1 MIQIKDLYFSYTP
14 DKPILNFA
22 NMTLEDGELLA
33 VMGPS
38 GCGKSTLLSLI
49 AGLQKP
55 AFGSMECNVRQ
66 IATVFQEPRLFP
78 CLTVKENI
86 RAILPK
92 ETDETVIREA
102 MEFVE
107 LTDVGNQYPDELSGG
122 MKSRVA
128 LARALAY
135 GGDLF
140 LLDEPFAALNED
152 LRRPLAEKLR
162 NHLKKI
168 GASAILI
175 THQSADAEIFA
186 DRILTFASINQ

>member
-1 MIQIKDLYFSYTP
+1 MLKLTDLYFAYTP
-14 DKPILNFA
+14 EHPILSFA
-22 NMTLEDGELLA
+22 NLSLADGKLLA

-55 AFGSMECNVRQ
+55 TYGSLENTFQRT
-66 IATVFQEPRLFP
+66 ATVFQEPRLFP
-78 CLTVKENI
+78 WLTVRDNI
-86 RAILPK
+86 RAVLPK
-92 ETDETVIREA
+92 DTDDCILQNA
-102 MEFVE
+102 LDFVE
-107 LTDVGNQYPDELSGG
+107 LGDVGDHYPSELSGG

-140 LLDEPFAALNED
+140 LFDEPFSALNED

-162 NHLKKI
+162 AHLKKA

-175 THQSADAEIFA
+175 THQRSDAETFA
-186 DRILTFASINQ
+186 DRILEFSEINQ